1 MSNSKIITT
10 TAVFL
15 TLFATSAY
23 ANSVKPVPVV
33 ASFSILGDM
42 VKRIGAEHVSITTLV
57 GPNGDTHVYQ
67 PTPADARAVRKAK
80 LLFVN
85 GLKFEGWI
93 ERLVEASGFKG
104 TRIVTTEGIKPIP
117 YEDAHD
123 EHHKDEHGKEEH
135 HKDEHHKHE
144 HGKEER
150 HKDEHHKGEHRKEA
164 HHKEEHGHEQK
175 HADADRHKNH
185 DGDKDS
191 DHDGHDHGAFDPHAW
206 QSLKNA
212 VNYVDNITAA
222 LAKVDPVNAATFYGN
237 RAAYVAE
244 ILSLD
249 AEIRKTVA
257 GLPTNRRTVVTSHD
271 AFQYFGRDFGLT
283 FLAPQG
289 LSTEAEASAKD
300 VARLIRQMREKKISA
315 VFVENITDPRL
326 LKQIANETGA
336 AIGGT
341 LYPGALSGRSALR
354 PESAPGYRV
363 PPIAAPVSF
372 AICFKRR
379 GSVMFS
385 TKTAEIFFSR
395 ICLISRAT
403 SFAEASAS
411 VLSPWGA
418 KKVNPKSRPKY

>member
-10 TAVFL
+10 IAVFL
-15 TLFATSAY
+15 ALFATSAY
-23 ANSVKPVPVV
+23 ANSVKQVPVV

-42 VKRIGAEHVSITTLV
+42 VKRIGGEHVSITTLV

-93 ERLVEASGFKG
+93 ERLVEASDFKG
-104 TRIVTTEGIKPIP
+104 TRVVTTEGIKPIP

-135 HKDEHHKHE
+135 HKDDYHKDE
-144 HGKEER
+144 HG
-150 HKDEHHKGEHRKEA
+150 KDEHHKD
-164 HHKEEHGHEQK
+164 EHGHEQK
-175 HADADRHKNH
+175 HADTGRHKDH
-185 DGDKDS
+185 DDDKRG

-212 VNYVDNITAA
+212 VSYVDNITAA
-222 LAKVDPVNAATFYGN
+222 LARVDPTNAATFYSN

-244 ILSLD
+244 IESLN

-257 GLPTNRRTVVTSHD
+257 DLPTDRRTVVTSHD
-271 AFQYFGRDFGLT
+271 AFRYFGRDFGIT

-289 LSTEAEASAKD
+289 LSTDAEASAKD
-300 VARLIRQMREKKISA
+300 VARLIRQMREKRISA

-336 AIGGT
+336 AVGGT
-341 LYPGALSGRSALR
+341 LYPGALSGPSGPAASYLDMIRHNATILM
-354 PESAPGYRV
+354 ESLKP
-363 PPIAAPVSF
+363 
-372 AICFKRR
+372 
-379 GSVMFS
+379 
-385 TKTAEIFFSR
+385 
-395 ICLISRAT
+395 
-403 SFAEASAS
+403 
-411 VLSPWGA
+411 
-418 KKVNPKSRPKY
+418 

>member
-1 MSNSKIITT
+1 MSYSKLFIA

-15 TLFATSAY
+15 CLSAASAY
-23 ANSVKPVPVV
+23 ANSTKPIPVV

-42 VKRIGAEHVSITTLV
+42 VKRIGGAHISITTLV

-117 YEDAHD
+117 YEDTHD
-123 EHHKDEHGKEEH
+123 EHHKD
-135 HKDEHHKHE
+135 E

-150 HKDEHHKGEHRKEA
+150 HKDEHHKHDHGKEE
-164 HHKEEHGHEQK
+164 HHKDKHHKDKHGHEQK

-185 DGDKDS
+185 DDDKHGD
-191 DHDGHDHGAFDPHAW
+191 HEGHDHGAFDPHAW
-206 QSLKNA
+206 LSLKNA

-222 LAKVDPVNAATFYGN
+222 LAKVDPANAATFYGN

-257 GLPTNRRTVVTSHD
+257 GLPINRRTVVTSHD

-283 FLAPQG
+283 FLASQG

-300 VARLIRQMREKKISA
+300 VARLIRQMREKRITA

-341 LYPGALSGRSALR
+341 LYPGALSDRSGPAATYLDMIR
-354 PESAPGYRV
+354 HNATTLVESLKP
-363 PPIAAPVSF
+363 
-372 AICFKRR
+372 
-379 GSVMFS
+379 
-385 TKTAEIFFSR
+385 
-395 ICLISRAT
+395 
-403 SFAEASAS
+403 
-411 VLSPWGA
+411 
-418 KKVNPKSRPKY
+418 

>member
-67 PTPADARAVRKAK
+67 PTPADARAVRQAK

-135 HKDEHHKHE
+135 HKDEHHKDEHGKEEHHKDEHHKHE

-164 HHKEEHGHEQK
+164 HHKDEHGHEQK

-300 VARLIRQMREKKISA
+300 VAQLIRQMREKKISA

-341 LYPGALSGRSALR
+341 LYPGALSGHSGPAATYLDMIRHNATTLV
-354 PESAPGYRV
+354 ESLKP
-363 PPIAAPVSF
+363 
-372 AICFKRR
+372 
-379 GSVMFS
+379 
-385 TKTAEIFFSR
+385 
-395 ICLISRAT
+395 
-403 SFAEASAS
+403 
-411 VLSPWGA
+411 
-418 KKVNPKSRPKY
+418 

>member
-123 EHHKDEHGKEEH
+123 EHHKDEHGKEEQHKDEHHKHEHGKEEH

-144 HGKEER
+144 HGKEKH

-300 VARLIRQMREKKISA
+300 VAQLIRQMREKKISA

-341 LYPGALSGRSALR
+341 LYPGALSGRSGPAATYLEMIR
-354 PESAPGYRV
+354 HNATTLVESLKP
-363 PPIAAPVSF
+363 
-372 AICFKRR
+372 
-379 GSVMFS
+379 
-385 TKTAEIFFSR
+385 
-395 ICLISRAT
+395 
-403 SFAEASAS
+403 
-411 VLSPWGA
+411 
-418 KKVNPKSRPKY
+418 

>member
-67 PTPADARAVRKAK
+67 PTPADARAVRQAK

-135 HKDEHHKHE
+135 HKDEHHKDEHGKEEHHKDEHHKHE

-164 HHKEEHGHEQK
+164 HHKDEHGHEQK

-300 VARLIRQMREKKISA
+300 VAQLIRQMREKKISA

-341 LYPGALSGRSALR
+341 LYPGALSGRSGPAATYLDMIR
-354 PESAPGYRV
+354 HNATTLVESLKP
-363 PPIAAPVSF
+363 
-372 AICFKRR
+372 
-379 GSVMFS
+379 
-385 TKTAEIFFSR
+385 
-395 ICLISRAT
+395 
-403 SFAEASAS
+403 
-411 VLSPWGA
+411 
-418 KKVNPKSRPKY
+418 

>member
-67 PTPADARAVRKAK
+67 PTPADARAVRQAK

-135 HKDEHHKHE
+135 HKDEHHK
-144 HGKEER
+144 G
-150 HKDEHHKGEHRKEA
+150 
-164 HHKEEHGHEQK
+164 EHGHEQK

-300 VARLIRQMREKKISA
+300 VAQLIRQMREKKISA

-341 LYPGALSGRSALR
+341 LYPGALSGRSGPAATYLDMIR
-354 PESAPGYRV
+354 HNATTLVESLKP
-363 PPIAAPVSF
+363 
-372 AICFKRR
+372 
-379 GSVMFS
+379 
-385 TKTAEIFFSR
+385 
-395 ICLISRAT
+395 
-403 SFAEASAS
+403 
-411 VLSPWGA
+411 
-418 KKVNPKSRPKY
+418 